1 MSIIEVKSINLTI
14 GKNNILKHINVS
26 FEEGKIHG
34 LIGRNGSGK
43 NNAYEVHMWF
53 YQAHER

>member
-26 FEEGKIHG
+26 FEEARYTDLSDETAVEKQC
-34 LIGRNGSGK
+34 L
-43 NNAYEVHMWF
+43 
-53 YQAHER
+53 